1 MDIIGHASRRALTKA
16 ARSGSLIRICLPR
29 RCTGSSPWS
38 IQRRTVLGL
47 TFKHAATSGIEKRG
61 GTVRVSCFVIPAK
74 PLSARASLAPLGG
87 RGGAPGREVP
97 QKEPVRWRGI
107 SRQDHQP
114 LSFSRSSRPSRF
126 HASSRAGVPP
136 RHGRSSRGQGGT
148 DEVQGVGPINRT
160 AGAVGHPTPNP
171 RAKGLGCVRPLGA
184 SSAWR
189 PRRGLLQSGQRMGA
203 WPNK

>member
-61 GTVRVSCFVIPAK
+61 GRVGVGCLGISMK
-74 PLSARASLAPLGG
+74 PFSVRASLARLGG

-107 SRQDHQP
+107 SRQDRQL

-136 RHGRSSRGQGGT
+136 KQGRSSQGRGGH
-148 DEVQGVGPINRT
+148 RRKR
-160 AGAVGHPTPNP
+160 AGRSH
-171 RAKGLGCVRPLGA
+171 
-184 SSAWR
+184 
-189 PRRGLLQSGQRMGA
+189 
-203 WPNK
+203 